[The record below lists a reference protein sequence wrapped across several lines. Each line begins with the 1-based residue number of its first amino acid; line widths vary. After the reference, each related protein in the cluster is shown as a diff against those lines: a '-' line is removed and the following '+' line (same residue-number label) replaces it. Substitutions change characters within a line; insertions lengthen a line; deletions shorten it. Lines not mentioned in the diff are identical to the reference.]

1 MESLG
6 TSGGPS
12 GRDVASLLSEVG
24 PRVLR
29 ARKAREMTLDE
40 LARASG
46 ISVAHLSRLESGSR
60 HPSLATLL
68 NVAAGLGVSISELVE
83 EPEER
88 RPGTV
93 VRGAEAPIFEGESF
107 RFQPLMPEAGPQ
119 GLSAAKV
126 IFPVGRAEPEYH
138 RHEGE
143 EWLYVLSGRLRL
155 TLGEEATVL
164 EPGDAAFFD
173 GMLPHAFDVLDEED
187 VEVLF
192 VAGAVSGGGRAAG
205 RRETSGR
212 LHPFREGH
220 RVVDTE
226 LRAMEEGAEGARD
239 G

>member
-1 MESLG
+1 
-6 TSGGPS
+6 
-12 GRDVASLLSEVG
+12 LLSEVG

-29 ARKAREMTLDE
+29 ARQAREMTFDDLS
-40 LARASG
+40 RASG
-46 ISVAHLSRLESGSR
+46 VSVAHLSRLESGSR

-68 NVAAGLGVSISELVE
+68 NVAAGLGVSVSELVE
-83 EPEER
+83 EPGEP

-93 VRGAEAPIFEGESF
+93 VRGAEAPVFEAKGF

-119 GLSAAKV
+119 GLAAVKV

-143 EWLYVLSGRLRL
+143 EWLYVVSGRLRL
-155 TLGEEATVL
+155 TLGEESTVL

-173 GMLPHAFDVLDEED
+173 GMLPHAFDVLGEEE

-192 VAGAVSGGGRAAG
+192 VAGAVSGGDRAAG
-205 RRETSGR
+205 RRRNSGR

-220 RVVDTE
+220 RAAGTE
-226 LRAMEEGAEGARD
+226 LRSLEEGTEGARD

>member
-6 TSGGPS
+6 TSGEPT
-12 GRDVASLLSEVG
+12 GRNAASLLSEVG
-24 PRVLR
+24 TRVRR
-29 ARKAREMTLDE
+29 ARRERQMTLDD
-40 LARASG
+40 LAGASG
-46 ISVAHLSRLESGSR
+46 VSVAHLSRLESGAR

-83 EPEER
+83 EPGEP

-93 VRGAEAPIFEGESF
+93 VRGTEAPIFEAGGF

-119 GLSAAKV
+119 GLAAVKV
-126 IFPVGRAEPEYH
+126 IFPVDRTARESH
-138 RHEGE
+138 RHDGE
-143 EWLYVLSGRLRL
+143 EWLYVVSGTLRLRL
-155 TLGEEATVL
+155 GEESTVL

-173 GMLPHAFDVLDEED
+173 GMLPHAFDVLGEEE

-192 VAGAVSGGGRAAG
+192 VAGAVSGSDHAAG
-205 RRETSGR
+205 RRGDSGR

-220 RVVDTE
+220 SVVDTE

>member
-1 MESLG
+1 
-6 TSGGPS
+6 
-12 GRDVASLLSEVG
+12 
-24 PRVLR
+24 
-29 ARKAREMTLDE
+29 MTLEE
-40 LARASG
+40 LADASG
-46 ISVAHLSRLESGSR
+46 VSVAHLSRLESGSR

-68 NVAAGLGVSISELVE
+68 NVAAGLGASISELVE

-93 VRGAEAPIFEGESF
+93 VRGADAPVFEGKGL
-107 RFQPLMPEAGPQ
+107 RFQPLMPEAGPH

-126 IFPVGRAEPEYH
+126 IFPVGRAEPAYH

-155 TLGEEATVL
+155 TLGEEDTVL

-173 GMLPHAFDVLDEED
+173 GMLPHAFDVLGEED

-205 RRETSGR
+205 RRGTPGR

-220 RVVDTE
+220 RVVDAE
-226 LRAMEEGAEGARD
+226 LQSSEEGVQDARD
-239 G
+239 E

>member
-1 MESLG
+1 
-6 TSGGPS
+6 
-12 GRDVASLLSEVG
+12 
-24 PRVLR
+24 
-29 ARKAREMTLDE
+29 MTLDD
-40 LARASG
+40 LAKASG
-46 ISVAHLSRLESGSR
+46 VSVAHLSRLESRSR

-68 NVAAGLGVSISELVE
+68 NVAAGLGASISELVE

-93 VRGAEAPIFEGESF
+93 VRGAEAPVFEGEGF

-119 GLSAAKV
+119 GLAAAKV

-155 TLGEEATVL
+155 TLGEEDTVL
-164 EPGDAAFFD
+164 TWGAAFFD
-173 GMLPHAFDVLDEED
+173 GMLAHAFDVLGEED
-187 VEVLF
+187 VKVLF

-205 RRETSGR
+205 RRGTPGR

-220 RVVDTE
+220 RVVDAE
-226 LRAMEEGAEGARD
+226 LQSSEEGVEDARD
-239 G
+239 E

>member
-1 MESLG
+1 M
-6 TSGGPS
+6 
-12 GRDVASLLSEVG
+12 LSEVG

-68 NVAAGLGVSISELVE
+68 NVAAGLGASISELVG

-88 RPGTV
+88 RSGTV
-93 VRGAEAPIFEGESF
+93 VRGAEAPVFEGEDLS
-107 RFQPLMPEAGPQ
+107 FQPLMPEAGPQ

-155 TLGEEATVL
+155 TLGEEDTVL

-173 GMLPHAFDVLDEED
+173 GMLPHAFDVLGED
-187 VEVLF
+187 DVAVLF
-192 VAGAVSGGGRAAG
+192 VAGAVSGGDRAAG
-205 RRETSGR
+205 RRRDSGL
-212 LHPFREGH
+212 LHPFREWH
-220 RVVDTE
+220 RAACTE
-226 LRAMEEGAEGARD
+226 LRSLEEVT
-239 G
+239 